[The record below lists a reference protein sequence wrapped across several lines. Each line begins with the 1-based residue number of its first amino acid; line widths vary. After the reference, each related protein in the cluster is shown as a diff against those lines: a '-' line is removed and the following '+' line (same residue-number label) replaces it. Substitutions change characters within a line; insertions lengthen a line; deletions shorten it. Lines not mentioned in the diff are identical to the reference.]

1 MNVFY
6 KFLLI
11 FFTFFISINSSN
23 GLELQK
29 ETAFIDIDYVISN
42 SNIGKK
48 VLENI
53 DKLDKKNI
61 ENLKKKNKSLKELEI
76 TIKNKKN
83 VISEDAYKEE
93 VAIFKKK
100 VQKFNNEKN
109 QLVKDFNEFKRAE
122 IENVFKKIS
131 PIINDYMEEN
141 SVSVLLDSKNIFM
154 GSKKSNLTEDIL
166 NKINNKF
173 K

>member
-1 MNVFY
+1 MNYFY
-6 KFLLI
+6 RFLLI
-11 FFTFFISINSSN
+11 FFISINSSN
-23 GLELQK
+23 SFELQK
-29 ETAFIDIDYVISN
+29 ETAFIDIDYVIAN

-53 DKLDKKNI
+53 DKLDKENL

-83 VISEDAYKEE
+83 VISDESYNKE
-93 VAIFKKK
+93 VASFKKK
-100 VQKFNNEKN
+100 VQQFNDEKN
-109 QLVKDFNEFKRAE
+109 QLVKNFNNFKRNE
-122 IENVFKKIS
+122 IENIFKKIS

-141 SVSVLLDSKNIFM
+141 SISVLLDSKNIFM
-154 GSKKSNLTEDIL
+154 GSKKSNLTEIIL
-166 NKINNKF
+166 NKINKTF

>member
-1 MNVFY
+1 MNY
-6 KFLLI
+6 LHKFLLI
-11 FFTFFISINSSN
+11 FFIFFISTNLSNS
-23 GLELQK
+23 K
-29 ETAFIDIDYVISN
+29 ETAFVDIDYIVAN

-53 DKLDKKNI
+53 SKLDKKNV
-61 ENLKKKNKSLKELEI
+61 ENLKKKNKSLQELEI

-83 VISEDAYKEE
+83 VISEDAFNKE
-93 VAIFKKK
+93 VISFQKK
-100 VQKFNNEKN
+100 VQEFKAEKN
-109 QLVKDFNEFKRAE
+109 EIVKNFNDFKRKE
-122 IENVFKKIS
+122 LKNIFKKIS

-141 SVSVLLDSKNIFM
+141 SISILLDSKNIFM

-166 NKINNKF
+166 DSINKEF

>member
-1 MNVFY
+1 MNNFY
-6 KFLLI
+6 RFSLI
-11 FFTFFISINSSN
+11 FFIFFNLINSSN
-23 GLELQK
+23 SK
-29 ETAFIDIDYVISN
+29 ETAFIDIDYVIAN

-76 TIKNKKN
+76 AIKNKKN
-83 VISEDAYKEE
+83 VISEEAYKKE
-93 VAIFKKK
+93 VESFKKK
-100 VQKFNNEKN
+100 VQEFNDEKN
-109 QLVKDFNEFKRAE
+109 QLVKNFNDFKRVE
-122 IENVFKKIS
+122 IENIFKKIS
-131 PIINDYMEEN
+131 PIINNYMEEN

-166 NKINNKF
+166 NKINKEF

>member
-1 MNVFY
+1 MNY
-6 KFLLI
+6 LKKFLLI
-11 FFTFFISINSSN
+11 FFIFLISTTLSNS
-23 GLELQK
+23 K
-29 ETAFIDIDYVISN
+29 ETAFVDIDYIVAN

-53 DKLDKKNI
+53 NKLDKKNV
-61 ENLKKKNKSLKELEI
+61 ENLRIKNKSLQELEI

-83 VISEDAYKEE
+83 VISEDAFNKE
-93 VAIFKKK
+93 VVSFKKK
-100 VQKFNNEKN
+100 VQEFKVEKN
-109 QLVKDFNEFKRAE
+109 KIVKNFNDFKRKE
-122 IENVFKKIS
+122 LENVFKKIS

-141 SVSVLLDSKNIFM
+141 SISILLDSKNIFM

-166 NKINNKF
+166 DRINKEF

>member
-1 MNVFY
+1 MNYFY
-6 KFLLI
+6 KFSLI
-11 FFTFFISINSSN
+11 FFIFFISVNSSN
-23 GLELQK
+23 SK
-29 ETAFIDIDYVISN
+29 ETAFIDIDYVIAN

-53 DKLDKKNI
+53 DKLDKENI
-61 ENLKKKNKSLKELEI
+61 ENLKKKNQSLKELEI

-83 VISEDAYKEE
+83 VISEEAYKEE

-100 VQKFNNEKN
+100 VQTFNNEKN
-109 QLVKDFNEFKRAE
+109 QLVKNFNEFKRAE

-131 PIINDYMEEN
+131 PIINDYMEKN

>member
-1 MNVFY
+1 MNY
-6 KFLLI
+6 LKKFLII
-11 FFTFFISINSSN
+11 FFIFFISTNLSNS
-23 GLELQK
+23 K
-29 ETAFIDIDYVISN
+29 ETAFVDIDYIVAN

-53 DKLDKKNI
+53 SKLDKKNI
-61 ENLKKKNKSLKELEI
+61 ENLKKKNKSLQELEI

-83 VISEDAYKEE
+83 VISEDAFNKE
-93 VAIFKKK
+93 VISFQKK
-100 VQKFNNEKN
+100 VQEFKAEKN
-109 QLVKDFNEFKRAE
+109 EIVKNFNDFKRKE
-122 IENVFKKIS
+122 LKNIFKKIS

-141 SVSVLLDSKNIFM
+141 SISVLLDSKNIFM

-166 NKINNKF
+166 DRINKKF

>member
-1 MNVFY
+1 MNY
-6 KFLLI
+6 LHKFLLI
-11 FFTFFISINSSN
+11 FLIFFISTNLSNS
-23 GLELQK
+23 K
-29 ETAFIDIDYVISN
+29 ETAFVDIDYIVAN

-53 DKLDKKNI
+53 SKLDKKNI
-61 ENLKKKNKSLKELEI
+61 ENLKKKNKSLQELEI

-83 VISEDAYKEE
+83 VISEDAFNNE
-93 VAIFKKK
+93 VISFQKK
-100 VQKFNNEKN
+100 VQEFKVEKNKIVKNFNN
-109 QLVKDFNEFKRAE
+109 FKRKE
-122 IENVFKKIS
+122 LENVFKKIS

-141 SVSVLLDSKNIFM
+141 SISVLLDSKNIFM

-166 NKINNKF
+166 DKINKEL

>member
-1 MNVFY
+1 MNNFY
-6 KFLLI
+6 RFSLI
-11 FFTFFISINSSN
+11 FFIFFILINSSN
-23 GLELQK
+23 SK
-29 ETAFIDIDYVISN
+29 ETAFIDIDYVIAN

-83 VISEDAYKEE
+83 VISEQAYKEE
-93 VAIFKKK
+93 VESFKKK
-100 VQKFNNEKN
+100 VQKFNDEKN
-109 QLVKDFNEFKRAE
+109 QLVINFNDFKRKE
-122 IENVFKKIS
+122 IENIFKQIS
-131 PIINDYMEEN
+131 PIIDDYMKEN
-141 SVSVLLDSKNIFM
+141 SVSILLDSKNIFM

-166 NKINNKF
+166 NKINQKI

>member
-1 MNVFY
+1 MNNFY
-6 KFLLI
+6 KISFI
-11 FFTFFISINSSN
+11 FFIFFILINSSN
-23 GLELQK
+23 SK
-29 ETAFIDIDYVISN
+29 ETAFIDIDYVIAN

-76 TIKNKKN
+76 AIKNKKN
-83 VISEDAYKEE
+83 VISEEAYKKE
-93 VAIFKKK
+93 VETFKKK
-100 VQKFNNEKN
+100 VQEFNNEKN
-109 QLVKDFNEFKRAE
+109 QLVTNFNDFKRKE
-122 IENVFKKIS
+122 IENIFKKIS

-141 SVSVLLDSKNIFM
+141 SVNVLLDSKNIFM

-166 NKINNKF
+166 NKINKEF

>member
-1 MNVFY
+1 MNY
-6 KFLLI
+6 LHKFLLI
-11 FFTFFISINSSN
+11 FFIFLISTNLSNS
-23 GLELQK
+23 K
-29 ETAFIDIDYVISN
+29 ETAFVDIDYIVAN

-53 DKLDKKNI
+53 DKLDKKNV
-61 ENLKKKNKSLKELEI
+61 EKLKKKNKSLQELEI

-83 VISEDAYKEE
+83 VISEDAFNKE
-93 VAIFKKK
+93 VISFQKK
-100 VQKFNNEKN
+100 VQEFKAEKN
-109 QLVKDFNEFKRAE
+109 EIVKNFNDFKRKE
-122 IENVFKKIS
+122 LKNIFKKIS

-141 SVSVLLDSKNIFM
+141 SISILLDSKNIFM

-166 NKINNKF
+166 DSINKEF

>member
-1 MNVFY
+1 MNNFY
-6 KFLLI
+6 RFSLI
-11 FFTFFISINSSN
+11 FFIFFILINSSN
-23 GLELQK
+23 SK
-29 ETAFIDIDYVISN
+29 ETAFIDIDYVIAN

-76 TIKNKKN
+76 AIKNKKN
-83 VISEDAYKEE
+83 VISEEAYKKE
-93 VAIFKKK
+93 VESFKKK
-100 VQKFNNEKN
+100 VQEFNDEKN
-109 QLVKDFNEFKRAE
+109 QLVKNFNDFKRVE
-122 IENVFKKIS
+122 IENIFKKIS
-131 PIINDYMEEN
+131 PIINSYMEEN

-166 NKINNKF
+166 NKINKEF

>member
-1 MNVFY
+1 MNNFY
-6 KFLLI
+6 RFSLI
-11 FFTFFISINSSN
+11 FFIFFNLINSSN
-23 GLELQK
+23 SK
-29 ETAFIDIDYVISN
+29 ETAFIDIDYVIAN

-76 TIKNKKN
+76 AIKNKKN
-83 VISEDAYKEE
+83 VISEEAYKKE
-93 VAIFKKK
+93 VESFKKK
-100 VQKFNNEKN
+100 VQEFNDEKN
-109 QLVKDFNEFKRAE
+109 QLVKNFNDFKRVE
-122 IENVFKKIS
+122 IENIFKKIS
-131 PIINDYMEEN
+131 PIINNYMEEN
-141 SVSVLLDSKNIFM
+141 SVNVLLDSKNIFM

-166 NKINNKF
+166 NKINKEF